1 MKRKTFERYFGVLS
15 VSIATM
21 TFIAVCSLIEF
32 FVNPKSEISVSSFE
46 KDISITVIIDP
57 GHGGEDGGAVGNDI
71 GLIEKEVNLSIAKE
85 LSAIFDF
92 VEIPVELTRK
102 DDILLC
108 SESEMSGRKLSDLR
122 NRVSIAESFDNPVFI
137 SIHQNK
143 FPLEKYNGL
152 QVYYSKNN
160 DDSLFL
166 AETIQ
171 NKTKCYVQKEN
182 NRQVKAAGRNIFVLN
197 NLDCPAVLVECGFLS
212 NSREE
217 ALLNTHEYR
226 RKLAFLIFSSIMDYY
241 TSICENTNI

>member
-1 MKRKTFERYFGVLS
+1 MKRKTFERYLGVLS
-15 VSIATM
+15 VSIAAM
-21 TFIAVCSLIEF
+21 TFVAACSLIEF
-32 FVNPKSEISVSSFE
+32 FVNPKSEIPVSSFE

-85 LSAIFDF
+85 LSAIFGF

-102 DDILLC
+102 DDILLF

-143 FPLEKYNGL
+143 FPLEKYYGL

-171 NKTKCYVQKEN
+171 NKAKCYVQKEN

-212 NSREE
+212 NNED
-217 ALLNTHEYR
+217 AKLLSDDEYQ
-226 RKLAFLIFSSIMDYY
+226 KLLAFSIYCGVTEGM
-241 TSICENTNI
+241 ENKVS

>member
-1 MKRKTFERYFGVLS
+1 MKRKTFERYLGVLS
-15 VSIATM
+15 VSIAAM
-21 TFIAVCSLIEF
+21 TFVAACSLIEF

-46 KDISITVIIDP
+46 KDISVTVIIDP

-85 LSAIFDF
+85 LSAIFGF
-92 VEIPVELTRK
+92 VEIPVELTRTE
-102 DDILLC
+102 DILLC
-108 SESEMSGRKLSDLR
+108 NEDKISGKKLSDLR

-171 NKTKCYVQKEN
+171 NKAKCCLQKEN
-182 NRQVKAAGRNIFVLN
+182 NRKVKSAGRNIYVLN
-197 NLDCPAVLVECGFLS
+197 NLNCPAVLVECGFLS
-212 NSREE
+212 NNREE
-217 ALLNTHEYR
+217 ALLNTQEHR
-226 RKLAFLIFSSIMDYY
+226 RKIAFVIFSSIMDYY
-241 TSICENTNI
+241 TSICKNTNI